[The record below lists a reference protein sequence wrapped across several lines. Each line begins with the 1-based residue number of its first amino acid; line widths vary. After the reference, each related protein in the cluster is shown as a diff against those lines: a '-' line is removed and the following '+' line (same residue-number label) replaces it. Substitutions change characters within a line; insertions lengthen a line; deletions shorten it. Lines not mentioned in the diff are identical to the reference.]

1 MDISYSNSFGV
12 NKGDE
17 KIRLH
22 PQITLNDT
30 ELYERSETVAHI
42 RVTND
47 KGLQANAWV
56 TLSLNKQNQVIAT
69 LTSDKGNVKRIM
81 RMKEPVKR

>member
-1 MDISYSNSFGV
+1 MDISYFNSVGV

-22 PQITLNDT
+22 PQIELYDT
-30 ELYERSETVAHI
+30 ELHERSETVAHI
-42 RVTND
+42 RVKND

-69 LTSDKGNVKRIM
+69 LSSGDGSVKRIM